1 MRKIRIRID
10 AILQVARAR
19 RDPCYDDLEMSS
31 VTLQIPDDLAQR
43 LSGREHQLREIL
55 ELGLRELSADP
66 GFPGAA
72 PVLELLAT
80 LPTPQEILD
89 LRPSQ
94 DLQAR
99 LDTLLEKSRAG
110 TLSPSEEAEW
120 DRYEYIEHLV
130 RLAKASAQSKIRTS
144 SGNA

>member
-1 MRKIRIRID
+1 MF
-10 AILQVARAR
+10 
-19 RDPCYDDLEMSS
+19 LEMSD
-31 VTLQIPDDLAQR
+31 VTLHIPDDLAQR

-80 LPTPQEILD
+80 LPNPQEILD
-89 LRPSQ
+89 LRPSE
-94 DLQAR
+94 DLQKR
-99 LDTLLEKSRAG
+99 LNMLLEKSRAG
-110 TLSPSEEAEW
+110 SLTPAEVAEW
-120 DRYEYIEHLV
+120 DRYEYIEHLIRV
-130 RLAKASAQSKIRTS
+130 AKASAQSKLRVS

>member
-1 MRKIRIRID
+1 
-10 AILQVARAR
+10 
-19 RDPCYDDLEMSS
+19 MSDF
-31 VTLQIPDDLAQR
+31 TLHIPDDLAGR
-43 LSGREHQLREIL
+43 LASREHQIREIL

-80 LPTPQEILD
+80 LPNPREILD
-89 LRPSQ
+89 LRPSEQ
-94 DLQAR
+94 LQQR
-99 LDTLLEKSRAG
+99 VNELLEKSRSGPLTPA
-110 TLSPSEEAEW
+110 EESEW

-130 RLAKASAQSKIRTS
+130 RLAKTAAQSKIRTS

>member
-1 MRKIRIRID
+1 MVLK
-10 AILQVARAR
+10 
-19 RDPCYDDLEMSS
+19 MSD
-31 VTLQIPDDLAQR
+31 VTLHIPDDLAQR

-72 PVLELLAT
+72 PVLEFLAT
-80 LPTPQEILD
+80 LPNPREILD
-89 LRPSQ
+89 LRPSE
-94 DLQAR
+94 DLQRR
-99 LDTLLEKSRAG
+99 LNTLLEKSRAG
-110 TLSPSEEAEW
+110 SLTPAEEAEW

-130 RLAKASAQSKIRTS
+130 RVAKVSAQSKLRVS